1 LFCLYVPA
9 PILPRCIFSHWPRK
23 SHTQSR
29 WFRNCSWPS
38 CQSHTQG
45 AKCSWDN

>member
-1 LFCLYVPA
+1 M
-9 PILPRCIFSHWPRK
+9 

-29 WFRNCSWPS
+29 WFRDCSWPS

-45 AKCSWDN
+45 ARCSRDN